1 MTKMKIREI
10 FDYDDDRSTKSNL
23 KSLSRNKSIISN
35 SSNSNNN
42 NNNNNN
48 NDNQSNYNNY
58 SNNNSITNNSNK
70 SYTNKNNDNL
80 SSLTTIKSSPIK
92 GKTLESVNS
101 TFFDPRRI
109 IMKPG
114 QRIKVRAK
122 TRRK

>member
-1 MTKMKIREI
+1 MKIREI

-35 SSNSNNN
+35 SSNS

>member
-35 SSNSNNN
+35 SSNS

-109 IMKPG
+109 IIKPG